1 MSDCPCIFRI
11 AGSRFVIR
19 TLVLALLIAV
29 TVSQVASKQPE
40 IVRAA
45 ALGQNTPVINGSLT
59 EQIWWDA
66 DIYDHFRQ
74 DRPKEGAPASERTTV
89 QIAYGPTDLFV
100 GIEAYDREP
109 DKIVARLARRDDH
122 TESDWVELHLDPY
135 NDHQTGYYFSLNA
148 AGAVGDGYLYDDT
161 REDETWDSVWEGRSR
176 IHDAGWT
183 AEFRIPYRIL
193 RFSQNEHPVWGINV
207 VRNISRKSER
217 DFLAFAPRNANGWV
231 SNFGQIEG
239 LSNLSPS
246 LPLDILPY
254 TTFQSAF
261 APPSITDPTGRSLQT
276 NIGTDLRYGLSPSV
290 TFTATVNP
298 DFGQVE
304 ADPAVLNLS
313 AFETRFEERRP
324 FFVEGGQIFRTPID
338 LFYSRRIGRKPGR
351 IDTPDTFE
359 EIDRPSNTTILA
371 AGKLTGKTKKGTS
384 FGVLHALTSSEFA
397 TGSIV
402 DETTTDN
409 SSLGR
414 TRVEPTTSY
423 AVGRIRQDLA
433 GGAASIGALVTAVNR
448 AEDGHAYSG
457 GVDWNLRFADK
468 AYRFR
473 GQVAA
478 VSTQGSDPSSGY
490 AALLDMDRLAGWA
503 TGGITLETYSPGFDA
518 NDIGFVR
525 RTGHT
530 TARAWSRLRKLSS
543 WGFSRRLYLTMR
555 SNQAWNDEGL
565 NVSKS
570 LGAQG
575 WVQFE
580 NHWWLGLGATH
591 GFRTFD
597 DRETRGGPT
606 VADPSW
612 TEYEVEFESDD
623 RRAVTLEGGYE
634 WWSSNEG
641 GSWGKALEGSVSWH
655 PTSNI
660 ELRFGPEYRWRRQ
673 DARWLESYDQTGDGD
688 DDTYLFGS
696 LYSRTLDFTTRAS
709 ITFSPT
715 LTLQVY
721 AQPFLA
727 TGDYGG
733 YKTLAAPAS
742 YTFDPYAGEP
752 EENHDFNR
760 RSFKSNAIL
769 RWEYRP
775 GSTLFVVWSQA
786 RDHETARPEFR
797 VGDLRETL
805 SDEGSN
811 ILMVKFNYWLGL

>member
-1 MSDCPCIFRI
+1 MSDCSCTNRI
-11 AGSRFVIR
+11 AHLNYAIR
-19 TLVLALLIAV
+19 TLISALLLTLTA
-29 TVSQVASKQPE
+29 SQVASRQPE
-40 IVRAA
+40 TVTAT
-45 ALGQNTPVINGSLT
+45 ALVENTPVIDGALT

-66 DIYDHFRQ
+66 DIYDQFRQ
-74 DRPKEGAPASERTTV
+74 DRPNEGEPASELTTV
-89 QIAYGPTDLFV
+89 QIAYGPNDLFV
-100 GIEAYDREP
+100 GVEAYDREP
-109 DKIVARLARRDDH
+109 DRIVARLARRDDY
-122 TESDWVELHLDPY
+122 TESDWIEVHLDPY
-135 NDHQTGYYFSLNA
+135 NDNQTGYYFRLNA
-148 AGAVGDGYLYDDT
+148 AGAIGDGYLYDDT
-161 REDETWDSVWEGRSR
+161 REDETWDSVWEGRAR

-193 RFSQNEHPVWGINV
+193 RFTENERPVWGINV
-207 VRNISRKSER
+207 VRNISRKNER
-217 DFLAFAPRNANGWV
+217 DFLAFVPRNTNGWV
-231 SNFGQIEG
+231 SHFSKIEG
-239 LSNLSPS
+239 LKGLNPS

-261 APPSITDPTGRSLQT
+261 EPASVANRTGRSLRT
-276 NIGTDLRYGLSPSV
+276 NIGADLRYGLSPNV

-324 FFVEGGQIFRTPID
+324 FFVNGGQIFQTPID

-351 IDTPDTFE
+351 IDAPDGFDE
-359 EIDRPSNTTILA
+359 LDRPQNTTIVA
-371 AGKLTGKTKKGTS
+371 AGKLTGKTQRGTS
-384 FGVLHALTSSEFA
+384 FGVLQAMTASEFA
-397 TGSIV
+397 IGNREDAGDASRERV
-402 DETTTDN
+402 
-409 SSLGR
+409 
-414 TRVEPTTSY
+414 RVEPTTSY
-423 AVGRIRQDLA
+423 AVGRLRQDLA
-433 GGAASIGALVTAVNR
+433 DGSSSVGALVTAVNR
-448 AEDGHAYSG
+448 AEGGHAYSG
-457 GVDWNLRFADK
+457 GVDWNARFVDR

-473 GQVAA
+473 GQVAG
-478 VSTQGSDPSSGY
+478 VSTQGPEASTGY
-490 AALLDMDRLAGWA
+490 AALLDFDRLAGWA

-525 RTGHT
+525 RTGLT
-530 TARAWSRLRKLSS
+530 TARAWTRMRRLSS
-543 WGFSRRLYLTMR
+543 WGLSRRLYLTIR

-565 NVSKS
+565 QVGKS

-575 WVQFE
+575 WIQFD
-580 NHWWLGLGATH
+580 NYWWLGLGATH
-591 GFRTFD
+591 GFRTLD

-606 VADPSW
+606 VVDPAW
-612 TEYEVEFESDD
+612 TEYEIEFESDD
-623 RRAVTLEGGYE
+623 RRAVNIEGGYR
-634 WWSSNEG
+634 WWSSDEG
-641 GSWGKALEGSVSWH
+641 GSWGKTLEASIAWH

-660 ELRFGPEYRWRRQ
+660 ELRFGPEYRWRHQ
-673 DARWLESYDQTGDGD
+673 DARWLESHDRTGDGT

-696 LYSRTLDFTTRAS
+696 LDSKTLDFTTRAS

-715 LTLQVY
+715 LTLQIY

-733 YKTLAAPAS
+733 YKTLAEPGS
-742 YTFDPYAGEP
+742 YTFDAYDGDL

-760 RSFKSNAIL
+760 RSFKSNSIL

-786 RDHETARPEFR
+786 RDYKTTRPNFNF
-797 VGDLRETL
+797 GDLRETL